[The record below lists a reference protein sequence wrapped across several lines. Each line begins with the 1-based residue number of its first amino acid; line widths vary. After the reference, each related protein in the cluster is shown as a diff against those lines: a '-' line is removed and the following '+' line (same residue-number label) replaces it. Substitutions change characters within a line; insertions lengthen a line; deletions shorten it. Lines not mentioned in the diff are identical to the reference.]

1 MRSVC
6 FWLASLVLLG
16 VLFGCGS
23 GRGRVRETALLQ
35 SPSAE
40 TEVVRFGSAEQ
51 LSGDLEI
58 LSFLV
63 EDAAHDWPAEEAAR
77 AAALLLE
84 AADYLEAQAR
94 EAGGALT
101 CRVQGVAGRLC
112 YAGDLCP
119 TGEDGM
125 LLNAA
130 AEAFLDADAADG
142 MSAVFASG
150 GQGDGLHNTAST
162 SRAGRFGALARR
174 PQAADGDGG
183 TQTAYMLLVN
193 APGEG
198 YALPQLCAGE
208 AELFREK
215 AVIFC
220 RDATPAQVAAQLAR
234 LFAPGGKVFSGAA
247 LSPEGGFSAEFRAYL
262 AGGESKV

>member
-23 GRGRVRETALLQ
+23 GRGRGRETALLQ

-94 EAGGALT
+94 EGGGALT

-119 TGEDGM
+119 AGEDGM

-130 AEAFLDADAADG
+130 AEAFLDEIGAGDMRKTAA
-142 MSAVFASG
+142 APA
-150 GQGDGLHNTAST
+150 
-162 SRAGRFGALARR
+162 
-174 PQAADGDGG
+174 QAA
-183 TQTAYMLLVN
+183 YLLLVN
-193 APGEG
+193 AAGEG
-198 YALPQLCAGE
+198 YALPQLSAGE

-234 LFAPGGKVFSGAA
+234 LFAPGGKVFLGAA
-247 LSPEGGFSAEFRAYL
+247 LSPGGGFSAEFRAYL

>member
-101 CRVQGVAGRLC
+101 CRVQGVSDRLC

-130 AEAFLDADAADG
+130 AEEFLDEIGA
-142 MSAVFASG
+142 
-150 GQGDGLHNTAST
+150 GDMRETAS
-162 SRAGRFGALARR
+162 APA
-174 PQAADGDGG
+174 QAA
-183 TQTAYMLLVN
+183 YLLLVN

-198 YALPQLCAGE
+198 YAIPQLSAGE
-208 AELFREK
+208 SELFREK
-215 AVIFC
+215 AVVFC

-247 LSPEGGFSAEFRAYL
+247 LSPGGGFSAEFRAYL